1 MSDGEYERFE
11 VTDYDLNNEFNTNRP
26 RKKMSKNQMIYGMW
40 ADSDNE
46 DEDAGRPSF
55 SKKKPKNYT
64 APVNFISGG
73 VQQAGKKKDEEEQ
86 KENDQSDDEERRQI
100 EQAQDSSDED
110 MRPSFGKKTSAMI
123 DGDIAGLRKKS
134 QTAPVSSTLSNKGV
148 GNWEK
153 HTKGIGAKLLLQM
166 GYQPGKG
173 LGKGLQGIAAPIEAK
188 LRKGRG
194 AIGAY
199 GPETKQKVADIGDKE
214 VKQKS
219 IRGKEEVKVSHWRK
233 EGKEKSNVQYV
244 YKSIEDVIEESKH
257 GVKKQQPVYNE
268 LAKVKVI
275 DMTGPE
281 QRVLSGYHAICGV
294 QKPSDQWE
302 LRKDKKFANFAVP
315 ELMHNINLIVD
326 MCEQNIIDTDKKLQY
341 IDNRTVH
348 IEQEVN
354 NLETLCIQEETT
366 IDQLEKILAIIDSMT
381 MSSEHK
387 TLTLEETAKTFKQLK
402 EQHFAEYCMYDLSSL
417 AVSLLKPIFKDILSA
432 WSPLEDARKPIS
444 LFQEWKSIL
453 EIEQVHSLST
463 ISGSDPYQRIV
474 WDALMPSFRI
484 AASTWNCKKQAEP
497 MLRLIEAWK
506 PLLPT
511 WMIANILQQEILPK
525 LLTEVE
531 EWNPLTDTIPIHS
544 WVLPWVPLLGQ
555 YFTTVIYPTIRHKL
569 SSALVN
575 WHPSDSSAR
584 LLLLPW
590 TNVFS
595 RGETDAFL
603 LHNIVPKLH
612 NALQEYVINPQQ
624 QHLDNWN
631 WVMEWSELLSSQ
643 TMASI
648 LNTSFFPKWLQV
660 LSMWLNMNPNY
671 DQVANWYQGWKSLF
685 TENLLQEPV
694 IKEHFRYALDMMSRS
709 VGAGGGDSV
718 LPPPPPPPP
727 LSPPSGSGSSSKHG
741 FAESVSASKAVP
753 QGFRDLL
760 QKSCEERGILFMPL
774 ANRYREGKP
783 VYKCGEVQVY
793 IDRSVIFVSV
803 QNGPWT
809 PKSISDTVKLA
820 AG

>member
-1 MSDGEYERFE
+1 
-11 VTDYDLNNEFNTNRP
+11 
-26 RKKMSKNQMIYGMW
+26 
-40 ADSDNE
+40 
-46 DEDAGRPSF
+46 
-55 SKKKPKNYT
+55 
-64 APVNFISGG
+64 
-73 VQQAGKKKDEEEQ
+73 
-86 KENDQSDDEERRQI
+86 
-100 EQAQDSSDED
+100 
-110 MRPSFGKKTSAMI
+110 
-123 DGDIAGLRKKS
+123 
-134 QTAPVSSTLSNKGV
+134 
-148 GNWEK
+148 
-153 HTKGIGAKLLLQM
+153 
-166 GYQPGKG
+166 
-173 LGKGLQGIAAPIEAK
+173 
-188 LRKGRG
+188 
-194 AIGAY
+194 
-199 GPETKQKVADIGDKE
+199 
-214 VKQKS
+214 
-219 IRGKEEVKVSHWRK
+219 
-233 EGKEKSNVQYV
+233 
-244 YKSIEDVIEESKH
+244 
-257 GVKKQQPVYNE
+257 
-268 LAKVKVI
+268 
-275 DMTGPE
+275 MTGPE

-294 QKPSDQWE
+294 QKPSEQWE

-354 NLETLCIQEETT
+354 NLETLCKQEETT

-381 MSSEHK
+381 LSSEHK
-387 TLTLEETAKTFKQLK
+387 TLTLEETANTFKQLK

-432 WSPLEDARKPIS
+432 WNPLEDARKPIP

-484 AASTWNCKKQAEP
+484 AASTWNCKKQCEP
-497 MLRLIEAWK
+497 MLRLVEAWK

-525 LLTEVE
+525 ILTEVE
-531 EWNPLTDTIPIHS
+531 DWNPLTDTIPIHS

-569 SSALVN
+569 SAALMN
-575 WHPSDSSAR
+575 WHPSDYSAR
-584 LLLLPW
+584 LLILPW

-612 NALQEYVINPQQ
+612 IALQEFVINPQQ

-648 LNTSFFPKWLQV
+648 LSTSFFPKWLQV

-694 IKEHFRYALDMMSRS
+694 IKEHFRSALDMMSRS
-709 VGAGGGDSV
+709 AGGGGDSV

-727 LSPPSGSGSSSKHG
+727 LSPPPGSSSTHG

-760 QKSCEERGILFMPL
+760 QKACEERGILFMPL

-803 QNGPWT
+803 QNGPWM
-809 PKSISDTVKLA
+809 PKSISDTLKLA